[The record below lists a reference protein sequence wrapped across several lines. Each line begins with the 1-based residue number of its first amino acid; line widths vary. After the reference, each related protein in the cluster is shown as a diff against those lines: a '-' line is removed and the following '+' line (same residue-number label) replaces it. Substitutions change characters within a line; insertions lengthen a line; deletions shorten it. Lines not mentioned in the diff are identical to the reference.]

1 MKTKV
6 VASECC
12 AGLFPQ
18 NTLSGFLFCLDNAA
32 DAIEFDVHLSL
43 DGQVVVHHD
52 YLLNPAITR
61 DASGNWLTKPGP
73 PICTLSLD
81 ELMNYDVGTYAPGSR
96 EDKSYPDYR
105 PLDNE
110 PIPVFE
116 KFLTS
121 YRDRGA
127 ASELWVELKT
137 TPFQREISSDPRAL
151 LNSVLQ
157 AVMNQGVEKQ
167 IVLLAFEWD
176 LLVAAKEMCPGL
188 QTNFLSIN
196 PEFIIAV
203 HKNHGKIDPSLVYG
217 EFNPDQYG
225 DSIPAAVAAAG
236 GDWWGPY
243 VNDVSMNHVVCAQKL
258 GVKVDLWD
266 VGSTDTAMDKAL
278 SMGADA
284 ITLARPD
291 LLHKKIELEKKQ

>member
-18 NTLSGFLFCLDNAA
+18 NTLSGFLFCLDNAI

-52 YLLNPAITR
+52 YLLNPAITK

-96 EDKSYPDYR
+96 EEKSYPDYK

-121 YRDRGA
+121 YRTQDAG
-127 ASELWVELKT
+127 SELWVELKT

-151 LNSVLQ
+151 LNSVLL
-157 AVMNQGVEKQ
+157 AVMKQGVEKQ

-176 LLVAAKEMCPGL
+176 LLIAAKEMCPGL
-188 QTNFLSIN
+188 QTNFLTIN
-196 PEFIIAV
+196 PGFIVAT
-203 HKNHGKIDPSLVYG
+203 HDSKIDPSLLYG

-225 DSIPAAVAAAG
+225 DSIPAAIAAAG

-243 VNDVSMNHVVCAQKL
+243 VNDVSKNDVVSAQKL
-258 GVKVDLWD
+258 GVKVDLWE
-266 VGSTDTAMDKAL
+266 VGSTDVAMDDAL
-278 SMGADA
+278 AMGADA

-291 LLHKKIELEKKQ
+291 LLQKKIANEAEKK